1 MRYKRA
7 VIMRNIIKCLGAAI
21 FAFFPL
27 SSVTAQ
33 HYYHDYYDPY
43 SYGMAQGR
51 QGVTGQQ
58 YPGGG
63 HPMANLQYDN
73 RDAEMILR
81 DQMYRHNQHQA
92 QPNPTVQQGY
102 DNYYGHRIND
112 ETQVQ
117 QVMSEARH
125 IGGLIRN
132 RNGKPFL
139 VIDKRT
145 FQFYL
150 YDRDGRL
157 LRIGPVAI
165 GKGKTNVGAFETPV
179 GLFPI
184 RSKVPI
190 DDWIRPDW
198 YFVEEGEP
206 IPKKYEDRRV
216 PGFFR
221 YKLVFDGARY
231 IHYAEATGGRLTH
244 GCIGLDW
251 QDAEAVFHTMHVGS
265 HCIIIDDGI
274 LARLAKGET
283 LAPKAAAKKPDDA
296 PSGTDRM
303 LVERKAQPV
312 SQDSAGDGEK
322 IFRSMW

>member
-7 VIMRNIIKCLGAAI
+7 VIMRNIIKCLGVVFFT
-21 FAFFPL
+21 FAPPQFV
-27 SSVTAQ
+27 SAQ
-33 HYYHDYYDPY
+33 QYYHDYPY
-43 SYGMAQGR
+43 SYGTPQGQHGAAAR
-51 QGVTGQQ
+51 S
-58 YPGGG
+58 YPGR

-81 DQMYRHNQHQA
+81 DQMYRHNEQHA
-92 QPNPTVQQGY
+92 QPDPGAQQGY

-112 ETQVQ
+112 ESREQ
-117 QVMSEARH
+117 QVMSGARY
-125 IGGLIRN
+125 IGSLIRN

-139 VIDKRT
+139 VIDKRN

-184 RSKVPI
+184 KSKVPI

-206 IPKKYEDRRV
+206 IPKRYEDRRV

-251 QDAEAVFHTMHVGS
+251 QDAEAVYHTMQVGS
-265 HCIIIDDGI
+265 HCVIIDDAI
-274 LARLAKGET
+274 VARLARGEN
-283 LAPKAAAKKPDDA
+283 LAPKTAAAKKPDET
-296 PSGTDRM
+296 PTGTDRPP
-303 LVERKAQPV
+303 VERKSAPSVQN
-312 SQDSAGDGEK
+312 SAGNGER